1 MSANG
6 SITLVPGVHYSASHC
21 RRVRRAI
28 REVEPDLVAVELDVR
43 RFEYFDRDIDPSF
56 ADLARAVTPI
66 PAVIYTAFRTIQRT
80 VGRLYGLDLE
90 TTDMAVA
97 IETAAELEIDVALVD
112 DPLGKTL
119 SAVAS
124 RIGPATIPRVV
135 IRAARP
141 DPGRRVDAFA
151 PLSTPLEEI
160 EHGDDVQPAIDILR
174 RVVPELA
181 EVLIDRRDRAMAE
194 RLHALRLEGYDVVAV
209 VGVGHHNGVRRT
221 LQSLEGREDLR
232 SVTVPIRSPSGS
244 SRRIPID

>member
-6 SITLVPGVHYSASHC
+6 SITLVPSVHYSASHC

-28 REVEPDLVAVELDVR
+28 READPDLVAVELDVR
-43 RFEYFDRDIDPSF
+43 RFEYFDRDVDPSF

-66 PAVIYTAFRTIQRT
+66 PAAIYTAVRAIQRT
-80 VGRLYGLDLE
+80 IGRLYGLDLE

-97 IETAAELEIDVALVD
+97 IDTAAELDTDVALVD
-112 DPLGKTL
+112 DPIEKTI
-119 SAVAS
+119 SGIAS
-124 RIGPATIPRVV
+124 RVGPATIPRVL

-141 DPGRRVDAFA
+141 DPGRRADSVA
-151 PLSTPLEEI
+151 PLSPPLAEI
-160 EHGDDVQPAIDILR
+160 EHGDDVQPAIDLLR

-181 EVLIDRRDRAMAE
+181 EVVIDRRDRAMAE

-209 VGVGHHNGVRRT
+209 LGVGHHNGVRRT
-221 LQSLEGREDLR
+221 LASLEGNEGLR
-232 SVTVPIRSPSGS
+232 RVTVPIRSPTGS